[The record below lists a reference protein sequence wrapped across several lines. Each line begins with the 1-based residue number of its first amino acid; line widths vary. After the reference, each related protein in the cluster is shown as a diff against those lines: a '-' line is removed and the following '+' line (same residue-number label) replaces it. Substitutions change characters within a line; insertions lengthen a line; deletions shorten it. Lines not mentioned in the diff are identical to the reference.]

1 MESMAHHDDLTRYR
15 WAGSVEYLRKTY
27 EQETFDRLYRSGARA
42 LAAPLIEMSP
52 VLISLPAKRSGG
64 LGSA

>member
-1 MESMAHHDDLTRYR
+1 MTPIAHRDYLTRYR

-27 EQETFDRLYRSGARA
+27 EQETFDRRYRSGARA

>member
-1 MESMAHHDDLTRYR
+1 MTPMAHHDYLTRYR

-27 EQETFDRLYRSGARA
+27 EQETFDRRYRSGAR
-42 LAAPLIEMSP
+42 
-52 VLISLPAKRSGG
+52 AKRSGG